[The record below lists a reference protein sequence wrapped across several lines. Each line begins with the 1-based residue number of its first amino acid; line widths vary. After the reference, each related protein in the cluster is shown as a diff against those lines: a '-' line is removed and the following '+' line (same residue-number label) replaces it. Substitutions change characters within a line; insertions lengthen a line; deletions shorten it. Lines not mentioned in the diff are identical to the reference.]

1 MDSASFDPQATRY
14 EARTGLPAAV
24 GEEVAAFLI
33 APLATDAT
41 IVDIG
46 AGTGTIGRHLA
57 GVGTCSYVAIDAS
70 AAMLAEL
77 ERSLSEDTPRERVAL
92 HAMDANL
99 RWPIA
104 DQSAALILFSR
115 SLHLLDAA
123 RVAAEVQRV
132 AAPGCRVWVGR
143 VRKPETSAPEQL
155 RHKMQQLLRAEDVH
169 GRNGQRARREF
180 LETLSARGA
189 TTLPRFTSKGW
200 TIVASARD
208 AINAWRSK
216 PGLGGRAIADTMKDK
231 ILDQLEEWAAHELG
245 DLDAP
250 VAVERTFE
258 IEGVQLGPS

>member
-14 EARTGLPAAV
+14 EARTGLPAFV
-24 GEEVAAFLI
+24 GEEVAAFLV
-33 APLATDAT
+33 ASLPVGASAM
-41 IVDIG
+41 IVDVG

-57 GVGTCSYVAIDAS
+57 GACEYVAIDAS

-77 ERSLSEDTPRERVAL
+77 ERSLPTDTPRDRVAL

-104 DQSAALILFSR
+104 DHMAALILFSR

-123 RVAAEVQRV
+123 RVVEEVVRV
-132 AAPGCRVWVGR
+132 ARPGGRVWVGR
-143 VRKPETSAPEQL
+143 VRKPEMSAPERL
-155 RHKMQQLLRAEDVH
+155 RRQMQQLLRAADVE

-189 TTLPRFTSKGW
+189 TTLPRWTSKGW
-200 TIVASARD
+200 TIEQSARD
-208 AINAWRSK
+208 AITAWRQK
-216 PGLGGRAIADTMKDK
+216 PGLGGRAIPEAMKDK
-231 ILDQLEEWAAHELG
+231 ILDQLEEWAAQTLG

-250 VAVERTFE
+250 AAVERTFE